1 METWTEPHP
10 RRLPTEEEALETRL
24 AIERLDN
31 EIQDATNQ
39 IRALQSH
46 LESVQTARARKISFI
61 APFRR
66 IPQELLARIAEF
78 CIEEGDSPAIL
89 NAVCSSF
96 RSAVNGMQKLWCTIH
111 ITPARH
117 NSSQPERSEE
127 REVQGRLSRRGMTRD
142 SRPLSIT
149 RSSYR
154 EGNFCMSLDHL
165 EILLKRTQGSPVDL
179 SMIHPDLIHTDIIEK
194 TTLHSSQLRSLAI
207 VLSPN
212 RYYIPIM
219 ELPQLEK
226 LQIHSNHLNSSVRHI
241 LKIVNDK
248 APKMVTLYLELH
260 ASTDFPLAEV
270 ARHQFCYRLRN
281 LYLSTG
287 SKGPSDP
294 SAPVI
299 DLPELETLTL
309 IGKPWQLAYM
319 TLPNLLSLTII
330 GGTKKRNQ
338 KVIPPH
344 FPTSITKLHLDH
356 VRFAAYT
363 STAVLLP
370 NLTHLDLRYPS
381 IESTLDPHFM
391 MPALETMRMDS
402 ITYNSA
408 FRSAPEQ
415 SALSALFSG
424 EGVLQDLYSLRRLLL
439 EEIHLETTS
448 CTVFRGIPA
457 LEEWELRGCSLPH
470 DLAETLAGKATGRDT
485 NLLARLER
493 LHVKKC
499 WSMSETAEQVEERVR
514 ATSAQFR
521 PNLQVFFTEN
531 QTEIILAPAATMSSY
546 VYELPTTGNVVFSEF
561 ILDQTGQYSHAIG
574 NATVARTNLRAVL
587 KESKRT
593 DEGEKD
599 YLRIVK
605 VIDDYL
611 PHLYAIM
618 DCVDSDDLSLKN
630 QPAFSWRSTFSANLL
645 NNSPRQTVMGLHAE
659 LAFTLLTYGSALAN
673 LAASCV
679 TSLGQYERE
688 RAITDALRK
697 VKDEKLNFA
706 VQLLLRAAG
715 VFAHTAEVVIPQ
727 WERYLSD
734 VGSVSNPLTTLKPV
748 DLSKELVLAL
758 SKFSMAEAQTLAV
771 RKLMSRSAYDSTLT
785 PGPPLPKSHPSPKLI
800 VKLSLFALESYASA
814 CSLAKS
820 ARGGIQGGTEVTK
833 DLTRWLADETSL
845 TSALSHKWLGV
856 EAGEQSSTSGKAGEA
871 VGFLQWAKSEL
882 EALKDGGHGIA
893 GLSRKAK
900 RKERV
905 AEEIA
910 STMAFLSHYKKLNDT
925 IHFEP
930 VLPVATLQSMIP
942 TGKSAV
948 EMKLFTP
955 PPPSFRSSRTVQFLA
970 QPPEIVGEEAEVA
983 APQSEGVSPNP
994 TTVAPRPAYF

>member
-1 METWTEPHP
+1 
-10 RRLPTEEEALETRL
+10 
-24 AIERLDN
+24 
-31 EIQDATNQ
+31 
-39 IRALQSH
+39 
-46 LESVQTARARKISFI
+46 
-61 APFRR
+61 
-66 IPQELLARIAEF
+66 
-78 CIEEGDSPAIL
+78 
-89 NAVCSSF
+89 
-96 RSAVNGMQKLWCTIH
+96 
-111 ITPARH
+111 
-117 NSSQPERSEE
+117 
-127 REVQGRLSRRGMTRD
+127 
-142 SRPLSIT
+142 
-149 RSSYR
+149 
-154 EGNFCMSLDHL
+154 
-165 EILLKRTQGSPVDL
+165 
-179 SMIHPDLIHTDIIEK
+179 
-194 TTLHSSQLRSLAI
+194 
-207 VLSPN
+207 
-212 RYYIPIM
+212 
-219 ELPQLEK
+219 
-226 LQIHSNHLNSSVRHI
+226 
-241 LKIVNDK
+241 
-248 APKMVTLYLELH
+248 
-260 ASTDFPLAEV
+260 
-270 ARHQFCYRLRN
+270 
-281 LYLSTG
+281 
-287 SKGPSDP
+287 
-294 SAPVI
+294 
-299 DLPELETLTL
+299 
-309 IGKPWQLAYM
+309 
-319 TLPNLLSLTII
+319 
-330 GGTKKRNQ
+330 
-338 KVIPPH
+338 
-344 FPTSITKLHLDH
+344 
-356 VRFAAYT
+356 
-363 STAVLLP
+363 
-370 NLTHLDLRYPS
+370 
-381 IESTLDPHFM
+381 
-391 MPALETMRMDS
+391 
-402 ITYNSA
+402 
-408 FRSAPEQ
+408 
-415 SALSALFSG
+415 
-424 EGVLQDLYSLRRLLL
+424 
-439 EEIHLETTS
+439 
-448 CTVFRGIPA
+448 
-457 LEEWELRGCSLPH
+457 
-470 DLAETLAGKATGRDT
+470 
-485 NLLARLER
+485 
-493 LHVKKC
+493 
-499 WSMSETAEQVEERVR
+499 
-514 ATSAQFR
+514 
-521 PNLQVFFTEN
+521 
-531 QTEIILAPAATMSSY
+531 MSSY

-630 QPAFSWRSTFSANLL
+630 QPVKSV
-645 NNSPRQTVMGLHAE
+645 Q
-659 LAFTLLTYGSALAN
+659 LAIDILSESSEQLPPSDTLAN

-955 PPPSFRSSRTVQFLA
+955 PPPSFRSSRTVQFSA